1 MKNIVTAGLKVLCLV
16 TLGVGAIAPS
26 RSLAQ
31 AARNSTYEVPTSAM
45 LDEALT
51 VDLKKARL
59 NLRKDSASLDYR
71 LPAELDGTNAKRF
84 YLTGTF
90 DGSNWNLSTNDQ
102 VNSNGD
108 PAAKA
113 TCQGNER
120 DFNCTMQYGK
130 NDQGVFTLDTAAA
143 DSYLQTRPDL
153 TPADIAHI
161 KAAQTALSHEPIG
174 IIRVRR

>member
-1 MKNIVTAGLKVLCLV
+1 VADFVWQKFSLV
-16 TLGVGAIAPS
+16 
-26 RSLAQ
+26 
-31 AARNSTYEVPTSAM
+31 E
-45 LDEALT
+45 
-51 VDLKKARL
+51 
-59 NLRKDSASLDYR
+59 
-71 LPAELDGTNAKRF
+71 
-84 YLTGTF
+84 
-90 DGSNWNLSTNDQ
+90 
-102 VNSNGD
+102 
-108 PAAKA
+108 A